1 MVALEVFYRVIDFVP
16 KVLFRLDQKLKGTSL
31 FSNSAK
37 SDSDSTPYTKFVN
50 NVNQKD
56 RIFKKFRRNYTYR
69 VILEHVNYK
78 IGKSY
83 LKLLTPE
90 TINSY
95 RENPKLIKLGS
106 IGKPR
111 KFYYEKFGWI
121 SPTILRYLY
130 VNQNLSKFFSFKEIE
145 TMGEIGVG
153 FGGQVAITMEI
164 NNVKTF
170 SMYDLPPVL
179 ELSKKVLAG
188 IGISMNC
195 VASKEIDPLTQDT
208 YDLVISNYAFSEL
221 PHAIQA
227 EYVSKILSNAKCG
240 YLTMNSG
247 RTNNSGRSEGK
258 MSLIELMALL
268 PNAEVVEEDPL
279 TGPDN
284 YLIVWGRKH

>member
-1 MVALEVFYRVIDFVP
+1 MLILEVFYRVIDSVP
-16 KVLFRLDQKLKGTSL
+16 KMLFRLNRKLKGTSL
-31 FSNSAK
+31 FSDSTK

-56 RIFKKFRRNYTYR
+56 RIFKRFRRNYSYR
-69 VILEHVNYK
+69 VILEHVSYK

-83 LKLLTPE
+83 LNLLSPE
-90 TINSY
+90 TIYSY
-95 RENPKLIKLGS
+95 RKNPKLIKLGS

-111 KFYYEKFGWI
+111 KFYYEKVGWI

-130 VNQNLSKFFSFKEIE
+130 VNQNLSKIFSFKEIE

-153 FGGQVAITMEI
+153 FGGQIAVTMEI
-164 NNVKTF
+164 NNVKSY

-179 ELSKKVLAG
+179 ELSRKVLAG
-188 IGISMNC
+188 IGISMHC
-195 VASKEIDPLTQDT
+195 VTSKAIDPLMQDT

-227 EYVSKILSNAKCG
+227 EYVSKILSNARCG

-258 MSLIELMALL
+258 MSLTELIALL

-284 YLIVWGRKH
+284 YLIVWGHWQ